1 MADTRV
7 QLEVEDWV
15 REYWM
20 LEQFGQS
27 FYRNRVKLSS
37 GGFFDFD
44 AVSEDKLVA
53 ACISTSGSKT
63 STGKAAVGKLLKVRS
78 DMLFLHLAAGLTR
91 KLIVLTESDMHQ
103 VCLREKSGG
112 RAPLD
117 IEFHH
122 APIPVELHSRLLL
135 ARAAASREVTRDKI
149 EQLPDDLVIQP
160 NPVQS

>member
-7 QLEVEDWV
+7 QLEVEDRV

-20 LEQFGQS
+20 REQFSQS
-27 FYRNRVKLSS
+27 FYRNRLKLSS

-44 AVSEDKLVA
+44 AVGEDKSIA
-53 ACISTSGSKT
+53 ACISTSGGKT
-63 STGKAAVGKLLKVRS
+63 SSGKAAVGKLLKIRS

-91 KLIVLTESDMHQ
+91 KLLILTESDMHQ
-103 VCLREKSGG
+103 VCLKEKSSG

-122 APIPVELHSRLLL
+122 AVIPVELHSRLLL

-149 EQLPDDLVIQP
+149 EQLPDDLMIQD
-160 NPVQS
+160 NPLRS